1 MLEHLFGTPIIG
13 RVLFYLL
20 VNEKNY
26 ASQMQQA
33 FDLPLSSIQRACAR
47 LEQGG
52 ILACQSEGK
61 TRIYQFIPRYPSLEE
76 LRAFLEKAY
85 ACLPP
90 DYKQRSD
97 EPLKQARPRRQG
109 KHLRGVGERSR
120 AFDAFR

>member
-1 MLEHLFGTPIIG
+1 MLEHLFGTPIIE

-20 VNEKNY
+20 VNEKSY

-33 FDLPLSSIQRACAR
+33 FDLPLYSIQRACAR

-61 TRIYQFIPRYPSLEE
+61 TRVYQFNPRYPFLEE

-85 ACLPP
+85 ACLPA
-90 DYKQRSD
+90 DHKQRYY
-97 EPLKQARPRRQG
+97 EPLKRARPRRQG
-109 KHLRGVGERSR
+109 KPLRFVNEV
-120 AFDAFR
+120 D